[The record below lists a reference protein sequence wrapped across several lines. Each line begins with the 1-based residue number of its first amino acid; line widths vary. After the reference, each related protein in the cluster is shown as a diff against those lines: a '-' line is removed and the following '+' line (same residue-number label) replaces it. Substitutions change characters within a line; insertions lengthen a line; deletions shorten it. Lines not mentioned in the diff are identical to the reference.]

1 MVALPFSS
9 GVICDPEKSTFS
21 PDAEDTSPVLDEDSS
36 PDTEPSSP
44 EAEESPPTLAVL
56 SSPEV
61 EDPSPLLAELSSPE
75 EADSVPDSEDSSP
88 EVADCP
94 SDSLEVTSLAELEG
108 SSVLDE
114 YLPGSKPGING
125 SRPSSSEAIASSE
138 PSEGDTVLEQ
148 AKSPKEILRAVTG
161 SRIFVNCIEPPN
173 NGSIQHIFL

>member
-44 EAEESPPTLAVL
+44 EAEDSPPAA
-56 SSPEV
+56 
-61 EDPSPLLAELSSPE
+61 AEFSSPE

-94 SDSLEVTSLAELEG
+94 SDSLEVTSLVELEG

-138 PSEGDTVLEQ
+138 PSEGETELEQ
-148 AKSPKEILRAVTG
+148 AKNPMVIVRAVVG
-161 SRIFVNCIEPPN
+161 NRIFVNCIEPPN

>member
-1 MVALPFSS
+1 MVDSPAEADEASS
-9 GVICDPEKSTFS
+9 E
-21 PDAEDTSPVLDEDSS
+21 DEDSS
-36 PDTEPSSP
+36 SLLAELPSP
-44 EAEESPPTLAVL
+44 EEAES
-56 SSPEV
+56 
-61 EDPSPLLAELSSPE
+61 SPLLAELSSPE

-94 SDSLEVTSLAELEG
+94 SDSLEVTSLVELEG

-148 AKSPKEILRAVTG
+148 AKNPKEILRAVTG
-161 SRIFVNCIEPPN
+161 NRIFVNCIEPPN

>member
-21 PDAEDTSPVLDEDSS
+21 PDAEDTSLVLDEDSS
-36 PDTEPSSP
+36 PDAEDSSP
-44 EAEESPPTLAVL
+44 VLVELSPP
-56 SSPEV
+56 EV
-61 EDPSPLLAELSSPE
+61 
-75 EADSVPDSEDSSP
+75 EDSSP
-88 EVADCP
+88 ESEVPFP
-94 SDSLEVTSLAELEG
+94 SPEDSSSEPLEIFSLVELEG

-125 SRPSSSEAIASSE
+125 FKPSSSATPVSSR

-161 SRIFVNCIEPPN
+161 NRIFVNCIEPPN